1 MLLTAN
7 EMNFVSQELNIYVG
21 LFIFITGL
29 TGGLLNIIIF
39 TTLKTFRETSCGF
52 YLAATSI
59 FNVGHVVFAL
69 STRILESGFHIN
81 VTNQPWSCKFR
92 TFLAQS
98 CVLLSLTGMSLATI
112 DQFLSMT
119 KYRQWS
125 RLKYAR
131 RHILVACCFCFLH
144 GIFAFLFWDIIS
156 DGTCSAIDYH
166 YRNYLAYFYLPVLL
180 GCLPIMIMI
189 TFALLSFRK
198 IRSLAF
204 RRMNI
209 VRLSRDRQLTAMT
222 LIQASF
228 TVLATIPYTTFNIYL
243 LNTSVTSPEN
253 IAYHRLIN
261 TVLVLL
267 YYENFAVNIDIC

>member
-1 MLLTAN
+1 MSLTAD
-7 EMNFVSQELNIYVG
+7 EMNFISQQLNIYFG

-52 YLAATSI
+52 YLTATSI

-69 STRILESGFHIN
+69 STRILESGFRIN
-81 VTNQPWSCKFR
+81 VTTHPWSCKFR

-119 KYRQWS
+119 KYRKWS

-131 RHILVACCFCFLH
+131 RHIFVACCFWFLH
-144 GIFAFLFWDIIS
+144 GIFAFLFWDIFN
-156 DGTCSAIDYH
+156 DACSAIGHH
-166 YRNYLAYFYLPVLL
+166 YRNYLMHFYLPILL
-180 GCLPIMIMI
+180 GCLPIMIMV

-198 IRSLAF
+198 IRSLAC
-204 RRMNI
+204 RRMSI

-228 TVLATIPYTTFNIYL
+228 TVLTSIPYTTFNIYL
-243 LNTSVTSPEN
+243 LNTTPTSPES

-267 YYENFAVNIDIC
+267 YYENFAVNINIC